1 MSPVKKVKA
10 PVTKKVKKVPVE
22 DEEVQEVEEIPEA
35 PSKIPMSMIMLMGNL
50 FVIGGLLVM
59 ILGLMYDVIKGDQFS
74 MDAIGL
80 MQGAIIGLGA
90 VGLIVGF
97 VLLVMGNQPVPASTT
112 PKRSATKKK
121 KLKMK
126 KK

>member
-22 DEEVQEVEEIPEA
+22 EEEVQEVEEIPEA
-35 PSKIPMSMIMLMGNL
+35 PSKIPMSLIMLLGNL

-74 MDAIGL
+74 LDAIGL

-97 VLLVMGNQPVPASTT
+97 VLLVMGNQPVHAPKQSKKPAIQ
-112 PKRSATKKK
+112 KKK
-121 KLKMK
+121 AKMK
-126 KK
+126 K